1 MTIDLTAHFGRLKL
15 QSPIIAGSCPLTG
28 DEQVRAELEE
38 AGVGAIVLP
47 SLFQEQVILWNEQ
60 SGKPISDAEKRV
72 LAKSKNRPF
81 AEACDSAD
89 LYLSVVNRASVLASV
104 PIIASLNGD
113 ASGDWLDFAGE
124 LQETGAAAIELNIQ
138 VPPPREFGNS
148 SEIEDRIVEMVS
160 TIGQSVTIPVFV
172 KLSNGFTSGA
182 HLAARLASGVAGL
195 VLFSRRPDVDIDL
208 QSLSLTPV
216 WGLTQPSSVIRE
228 LSSLMRIHAFCP
240 AIPIAVSGG
249 IATADD
255 LLKALLAGGD
265 LGMVTSAV
273 YRSGPKV
280 VANLIQGLTAAMQA
294 RGWSSLADIYNRR
307 PLEFSSEDERLEY
320 VKALASRKI

>member
-60 SGKPISDAEKRV
+60 SGKPISEVEKRV
-72 LAKSKNRPF
+72 LARSKNKPF
-81 AEACDSAD
+81 ATACDSAD

-138 VPPPREFGNS
+138 VPPPREFKS
-148 SEIEDRIVEMVS
+148 SGEIEDRIVEMVS

-172 KLSNGFTSGA
+172 KLSSSFTSSS

-216 WGLTQPSSVIRE
+216 WGLTQPGSVVRE
-228 LSSLMRIHAFCP
+228 LSSLMRIHSFCP

-249 IATADD
+249 ISTADD

-265 LGMVTSAV
+265 VGMVTSAL
-273 YRSGPKV
+273 YRSGPQV
-280 VANLIQGLTAAMQA
+280 VANLLQGLTTAMQTH
-294 RGWSSLADIYNRR
+294 GWSTLNEIYNRR
-307 PLEFSSEDERLEY
+307 PLEFSGEDERLEY
-320 VKALASRKI
+320 VKALAARKR